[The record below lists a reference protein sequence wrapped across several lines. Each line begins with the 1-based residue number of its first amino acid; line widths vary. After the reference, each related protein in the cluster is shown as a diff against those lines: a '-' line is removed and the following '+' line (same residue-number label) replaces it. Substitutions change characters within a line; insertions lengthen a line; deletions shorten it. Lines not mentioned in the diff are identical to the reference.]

1 MRRLD
6 HLNIVQLK
14 YFFFSS
20 GDKVRPVSDERKL
33 TVDLFLL
40 LVADERRS
48 LLKSRPGV
56 YTGNGLS
63 RGTSLHQAKANHSA
77 PLRQSK

>member
-20 GDKVRPVSDERKL
+20 GDKVNENL
-33 TVDLFLL
+33 TFFFKQLNYL
-40 LVADERRS
+40 A
-48 LLKSRPGV
+48 
-56 YTGNGLS
+56 
-63 RGTSLHQAKANHSA
+63 
-77 PLRQSK
+77 